1 MERVVSLL
9 AGELLI
15 EIVAGRGKYTGPKT
29 HRTTHLPPKFQT
41 HRVEFSPD
49 LAGKRLDQALARSLP
64 QYSRSRIQRWIEEG
78 AVLVNGLPVKARDLV
93 VGGEAATVEARLPE
107 ETGIKAEKLP
117 LDIVHQDAT
126 IIVLNKPPGV
136 VVHPGA
142 GNPGKTLQNALLAYD
157 PRLKRVPRAGL
168 VHRIDKDTSGL
179 LVVARTLEAQTALVA
194 ELAEHEVGREYLAI
208 CTGAMTGGG
217 TVDKPID
224 RHRSHRLKFAVRSD
238 GRHAVT
244 HYRIEKRFRQ
254 HTLVRVHLETGRT
267 HQIRVHMEH
276 IGYPI
281 VGDPLYAGRKRF
293 PKGASPELREALE
306 KFPRQALHAARLTL
320 THPRSGERVSFEA
333 PLPED
338 MQRLLEML
346 ARDTE
351 EHGG

>member
-1 MERVVSLL
+1 
-9 AGELLI
+9 
-15 EIVAGRGKYTGPKT
+15 
-29 HRTTHLPPKFQT
+29 LPPKFQT
-41 HRVEFSPD
+41 PRFETHRLEFPPEY
-49 LAGKRLDQALARSLP
+49 AGKRLDQALARLLP
-64 QYSRSRIQRWIEEG
+64 QYSRSRLQKWIEEG
-78 AVLVNGLPVKARDLV
+78 AVLVNGLSVKARDLV

-117 LDIVHQDAT
+117 LDVVHQDST
-126 IIVLNKPPGV
+126 VIILNKPPGV

-142 GNPGKTLQNALLAYD
+142 GNPGKTLQNALLAHD
-157 PRLKRVPRAGL
+157 PKLKRVPRAGL

-194 ELAEHEVGREYLAI
+194 ELSEHEIEREYLAV

-217 TVDKPID
+217 TVDQPLD

-238 GRHAVT
+238 GRPAIT

-254 HTLVRVHLETGRT
+254 HTLARVRLETGRT

-293 PKGASPELREALE
+293 PKGATPELREALE
-306 KFPRQALHAARLTL
+306 KFPRQALHAAKLEL
-320 THPRSGERVSFEA
+320 THPRSGKRVTYEA
-333 PLPED
+333 PLPDD
-338 MQRLLEML
+338 MKALLAML
-346 ARDTE
+346 ARDME
-351 EHGG
+351 ENG

>member
-1 MERVVSLL
+1 V
-9 AGELLI
+9 
-15 EIVAGRGKYTGPKT
+15 KYSGPKT
-29 HRTTHLPPKFQT
+29 YRTTRLTPKFQT
-41 HRVEFSPD
+41 HQVDFPPEF
-49 LAGKRLDQALARSLP
+49 AGKRLDQALARLLP
-64 QYSRSRIQRWIEEG
+64 QFSRSRIQRWIEEG
-78 AVLVNGLPVKARDLV
+78 AVQINGLPVRARDLV
-93 VGGEAATVEARLPE
+93 VGGESARVEARLPE
-107 ETGIKAEKLP
+107 ETTVKAEKLP
-117 LDIVHQDAT
+117 LDVVHQDAH

-142 GNPGKTLQNALLAYD
+142 GNPGSTLQNALLAHD
-157 PRLKRVPRAGL
+157 TKLKRVPRAGL

-194 ELAEHEVGREYLAI
+194 ELSEHEIGREYLAV

-217 TVDKPID
+217 TVDKPLD

-244 HYRIEKRFRQ
+244 HYRIEKRFRA

-281 VGDPLYAGRKRF
+281 VGDALYGGGRKRF

-306 KFPRQALHAARLTL
+306 KFPRQALHAAKLTL
-320 THPRSGERVSFEA
+320 THPKSGKRVSFEA
-333 PLPED
+333 PLPAD
-338 MQRLLEML
+338 LQGLLDVL
-346 ARDTE
+346 GRDAA
-351 EHGG
+351 EHR